1 MKINLTDIRNMVME
15 SCNKL
20 LLEISNNAIETIIKA
35 NVPNIGDWMNRTLYQ
50 LSCLDWYGNTTPEP
64 HTHGIRM
71 CRDAFGIS
79 RDVLDSNPNMKLK
92 DFMRLRIL
100 SEFHINRGNGPIKYL
115 RGIVRICCGRDID
128 MFVDCNHNALKLF
141 KQFIDYIYHN
151 NLDFDED
158 LNGLSLDGLK
168 EQIGKELRQHN
179 ISNWLK
185 NINDGDSIS
194 QNGEYTIKRIPSYE
208 AAHQYASYVD
218 WCITYGENHYRSYT
232 GAGEQFFF
240 CLKNGFENVERKA
253 GDNCPLD
260 EYGLSMVSVCIRP
273 DGTPTYITT
282 RWNHAHNGENNE
294 QLRSL
299 EQIEQVLGI
308 PAATF
313 TSSLR
318 PEYEIE
324 DIPYILE
331 NSKLP
336 LDEIFFQC
344 RPLDNG
350 LTVVT
355 MMSYGDRIYNIV
367 KDRKLISDV
376 WFDGYIPEH
385 NNYISVEY
393 YNGNGVTYRREYNL
407 VDDNGNFIF
416 KERLPYR
423 PEVYENVT
431 DYFLVARDYNHKN
444 LINRNGDLL
453 LSDWVLSITPFYG
466 EYAKIYN
473 SEGDINFINKNF
485 QQMWPEF
492 LDLKIIQPSHSPEWS
507 EGVFIV
513 SNGRNQYTYMS
524 IETGKALMRGN
535 PDKWFDKCESFSL
548 GVGKVMRFTSSE
560 DNNKIYNLITK
571 NGEYASDTWFSNIR
585 ATQNNYYIVVN
596 DNGEE
601 NLITPDKQMFF
612 KKWIFH
618 VFFYDGTYG
627 CVTVKKDGPNYV
639 LKGKKSLFKTS
650 YDVYGRNPNGTFLA
664 FDTKNGYRLHL
675 LDMQGNDIIP
685 GGFMGVPH
693 STNFQDENGNIY
705 TADDILNKEW

>member
-1 MKINLTDIRNMVME
+1 MKINLTDIQNMVME

-35 NVPNIGDWMNRTLYQ
+35 NVPHIGEYMNYTLYQ
-50 LSCLDWYGNTTPEP
+50 LSCINWYGEMSPEP
-64 HTHGIRM
+64 NIAGICM
-71 CRDAFGIS
+71 CRDHFGIS

-128 MFVDCNHNALKLF
+128 MFADCNRDALKLF

-185 NINDGDSIS
+185 NINDGDSFS
-194 QNGEYTIKRIPSYE
+194 QTGEYTIKRIPNYE
-208 AAHQYASYVD
+208 AANQYASYVD

-240 CLKNGFENVERKA
+240 CLKNGFENVERKV

-294 QLRSL
+294 QLCSL

-313 TSSLR
+313 TSNLR
-318 PEYEIE
+318 PEYELE
-324 DIPYILE
+324 DIPYILK

-336 LDEIFFQC
+336 LNEIFFEC
-344 RPLDNG
+344 KPLNNG

-355 MMSYGDRIYNIV
+355 MMSYGDRYYNVV
-367 KDRKLISDV
+367 KDRELLSDA
-376 WFDGYIPEH
+376 WFETYMLTS
-385 NNYISVEY
+385 NNYVIVRYHNESRTTYYAY
-393 YNGNGVTYRREYNL
+393 YNIIDENGL
-407 VDDNGNFIF
+407 IF
-416 KERLPYR
+416 KDKIPYK
-423 PEVYENVT
+423 PLDYNSS
-431 DYFLVARDYNHKN
+431 DYFLVERNYNSKN
-444 LINRNGDLL
+444 IINRNGDLL
-453 LSDWVLSITPFYG
+453 LEDWVLDITPFYG
-466 EYAKIYN
+466 EYAKITN
-473 SEGDINFINKNF
+473 RDADINFINKNF
-485 QQMWPEF
+485 QVMWPEF
-492 LDLKIIQPSHSPEWS
+492 LDLQIIQPTNCPQWS

-513 SNGRNQYTYMS
+513 SNGNNQYTYFS
-524 IETGKALMRGN
+524 IETGKVLMRGN

-560 DNNKIYNLITK
+560 DKNKIYNLITK
-571 NGEYASDTWFSNIR
+571 NGEYVSDTWFSNIR
-585 ATQNNYYIVVN
+585 ATQNNCCIAVN

-601 NLITPDKQMFF
+601 NIITPDKQLFF

-675 LDMQGNDIIP
+675 LDIQGNDIIP
-685 GGFMGVPH
+685 GGFMGVPS

-705 TADDILNKEW
+705 TADDILTKEW